1 MESLRQKSLLRLGD
15 LSREEIEYL
24 LGLAARLKREKKEG
38 TEKPTLK
45 GKRIALIFEKD
56 STRTRC
62 AFEVAA
68 ADQGASTTYLA
79 TGSQI
84 GRKESIKD
92 TARVLG
98 RMYHGIEY
106 RGFSEQTVETLA
118 EYAGVPVWNGLTD
131 NAHPTQALAD
141 LLTMREHG
149 GKPFEEMK
157 ICYAGNARNNV
168 SNSLLI
174 GCLKTGMDIRIA
186 SPAELAP
193 APEVIKSARKAEQ
206 ENGGKLTLTDDLK
219 AAVRDCDFIYTDVWL
234 SMGETAS
241 LWEERIRLLEP
252 YRITREIMDASRNG
266 RCRFMH
272 CLPAFHNTETDV
284 GAEIFKRFGLYEMEV
299 SDEVFESEAS
309 VVFEQAENR
318 LHTIKA
324 VLVAT
329 LRNRRKDNR

>member
-1 MESLRQKSLLRLGD
+1 MESLRQKSLLRLSD
-15 LSREEIEYL
+15 FSREEIEYL
-24 LGLAARLKREKKEG
+24 LDLAARLKREKKEG
-38 TEKPTLK
+38 TEQRTLK
-45 GKRIALIFEKD
+45 GKNIALIFEKE

-62 AFEVAA
+62 AFETAA
-68 ADQGASTTYLA
+68 ADQGAATTYLA
-79 TGSQI
+79 SGSQI

-106 RGFSEQTVETLA
+106 RGFSEQTVDTLA
-118 EYAGVPVWNGLTD
+118 EYSGVPVWNGLTD

-149 GKPFEEMK
+149 GKPFEKMK

-168 SNSLLI
+168 SNSLMI
-174 GCLKTGMDIRIA
+174 GCLKMGMDIRIA
-186 SPAELAP
+186 SPTELAP
-193 APEVIKSARKAEQ
+193 TPGTIKTARETER

-234 SMGETAS
+234 SMGEPVS

-252 YRITREIMDASRNG
+252 YRITREIMKTSQNAC
-266 RCRFMH
+266 CRFMH
-272 CLPAFHNTETDV
+272 CLPAFHDTETTV

-309 VVFEQAENR
+309 VVFDQAENR

-329 LRNRRKDNR
+329 LRNDLKNNR